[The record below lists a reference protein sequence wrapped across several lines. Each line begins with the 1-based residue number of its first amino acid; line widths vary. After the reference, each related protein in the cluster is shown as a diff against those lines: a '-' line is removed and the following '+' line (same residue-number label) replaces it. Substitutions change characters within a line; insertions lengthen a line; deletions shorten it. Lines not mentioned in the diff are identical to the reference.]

1 MNRDKFRRTANL
13 EETPSKAM
21 LAIDG
26 ASKSVM
32 GLGPPKETISLFL
45 VQGHPQREDHAMLV
59 SGCLKAHGQGTTV
72 YLSDFKNFESRI
84 CYLWEEPK
92 EEHTGKG
99 TLKLGQTYGILMN
112 FITEIENLVD
122 KKVKIIRC
130 DNGTEFKNRV
140 MKDNLIIARD
150 GPKWLFD
157 IDNASNDEPQPS
169 SDVKKK
175 DDEGDNATLK
185 AIHADFFGREIE
197 VDMRNITIA
206 YPVPSTPN
214 TRIHKDHSLDH
225 VIGDVQSSVLTRR
238 MTKTTN
244 EQGFIS
250 AVYEGKTH
258 EDLHTCL
265 FACFI
270 SQEEPKKMCI
280 GCIKFDMDWVLVVF
294 QAVTK
299 SMNYVPVVAGT
310 NSNDFVGTKESI
322 GVGHSSEETGSS
334 QDYILMPLWKYG
346 SPFNSSSKDVSNDEP
361 QPSNDAGKKDD
372 EGGIDDQEMTKN
384 SAQDVNTAGP
394 SINTASTNFN
404 TGSLNINTVSLI
416 VPTAPVKSTY
426 ANLFGDESEL
436 DLSNIATTYPVPTT
450 LNTRIHKD
458 HSPDHV
464 LGDV

>member
-26 ASKSVM
+26 AWSQSPRRNQRNWNNQKSQQLGSDFVM
-32 GLGPPKETISLFL
+32 YNKACFVCGCFDHVQANL
-45 VQGHPQREDHAMLV
+45 QGHPQREDHAMLV

-99 TLKLGQTYGILMN
+99 TLKLADESQVL
-112 FITEIENLVD
+112 L
-122 KKVKIIRC
+122 KVPR
-130 DNGTEFKNRV
+130 KNN
-140 MKDNLIIARD
+140 M
-150 GPKWLFD
+150 
-157 IDNASNDEPQPS
+157 NASNDEPQPS

-214 TRIHKDHSLDH
+214 TRIHKDYSLDH
-225 VIGDVQSSVLTRR
+225 VIGDVQSGVQTRR

-250 AVYEGKTH
+250 AVYDRKTH

-265 FACFI
+265 FACFL
-270 SQEEPKKMCI
+270 SQEEPKKVNQA
-280 GCIKFDMDWVLVVF
+280 IKL
-294 QAVTK
+294 
-299 SMNYVPVVAGT
+299 
-310 NSNDFVGTKESI
+310 
-322 GVGHSSEETGSS
+322 
-334 QDYILMPLWKYG
+334 
-346 SPFNSSSKDVSNDEP
+346 
-361 QPSNDAGKKDD
+361 
-372 EGGIDDQEMTKN
+372 
-384 SAQDVNTAGP
+384 
-394 SINTASTNFN
+394 
-404 TGSLNINTVSLI
+404 
-416 VPTAPVKSTY
+416 
-426 ANLFGDESEL
+426 
-436 DLSNIATTYPVPTT
+436 
-450 LNTRIHKD
+450 
-458 HSPDHV
+458 
-464 LGDV
+464 